1 MAVRSRAAGILQ
13 VRQVAELSVVLILL
27 FVVVVSGAL
36 SLMLPKTIPLPLVQI
51 ALGAG
56 VAAIAD
62 LGVSLEPEL
71 FFLLFLPPLLF
82 LDGWRIQKEGL
93 FRDIG
98 TILNLALGL
107 VVFTVLGIGLLINW
121 LIPSI
126 SLPLAFAL
134 AAILSPTDP
143 VAVSAIS
150 RRVNV
155 PKRLMHILE
164 GESLLNDAS
173 GLVCMRFAVAA
184 AMTGAFSL
192 SSAALTFLWL
202 ALAGVAAGVAVC
214 WLVTFT
220 KGLVT
225 ARYGEDAGSQI
236 LVSLLIPFAAYLV
249 AEKIGASGI
258 LAAVSAGLT
267 MSYSEISGKA
277 LATTRIRR
285 NAVWDT
291 VQFTLNGIMF
301 VILGEQLPKIIANS
315 AEVVQ
320 ETGHHDPMWMLAYVV
335 VINVALAALRFVWV
349 WVSYRLVLLRR
360 HQEQRMDWK
369 LIAATSVAGAR
380 GAITLAAVLSLPL
393 TMGDGSLLPARDLLI
408 FIAAGVIIVSLI
420 MASVILPLLLRNVA
434 MPSES
439 LLLQQQDR
447 VRQAAAE
454 AAIAAVGKAVHAL
467 PVGEEDKDLYTRAAS
482 RIIDRYREQVA
493 GYTSKEASDMAR
505 YKRAQEA
512 ERQLWIVAM
521 RAERE
526 AIYDASRRNRLPDD
540 VARDMVRQVDLVEER
555 LGSA

>member
-1 MAVRSRAAGILQ
+1 M
-13 VRQVAELSVVLILL
+13 AELSVVLILL
-27 FVVVVSGAL
+27 FVVVVSGGL
-36 SLMLPKTIPLPLVQI
+36 SRMLPKTIPLPLVQI

-121 LIPSI
+121 LIPAI

-291 VQFTLNGIMF
+291 VQFSLNGVMF
-301 VILGEQLPKIIANS
+301 VILGEQLPKIVSNAVV
-315 AEVVQ
+315 VVQ
-320 ETGHHDPMWMLAYVV
+320 ETGHHDPIWMLAYVV
-335 VINVALAALRFVWV
+335 VINVALAVLRFVWV
-349 WVSYRLVLLRR
+349 WVSYRLVLLRQHR
-360 HQEQRMDWK
+360 QEKTDWK

-393 TMGDGSLLPARDLLI
+393 TMTDGSLLPARDLLI

-420 MASVILPLLLRNVA
+420 MASIILPLLLRNVA
-434 MPSES
+434 MPPEP

-454 AAIAAVGKAVHAL
+454 AAITAVGKAVHAL
-467 PVGEEDKDLYTRAAS
+467 PVGQEDKDLYAHAAT
-482 RIIDRYREQVA
+482 RIIDMYRERIA
-493 GYTSKEASDMAR
+493 GYSSKEAADMAR

-512 ERQLWIVAM
+512 ERQLWLVAM

-526 AIYDASRRNRLPDD
+526 TIYDASRRNRLPDD
-540 VARDMVRQVDLVEER
+540 VARDMVREVDLIEER